1 MKARV
6 VHVQIFGQQYAIR
19 SELDPQY
26 VGELSA
32 YIDDKM
38 RSAARERKLSFSMR
52 SPDRGAPFFWNGAPS
67 PTARSIT
74 TSSMTPPDRPDG
86 IVRMA
91 FCAAY
96 SKQRF
101 GDGPDLIGLHDEAVN
116 SRGLYGPLQAVSVG
130 DNQIVAEDD

>member
-38 RSAARERKLSFSMR
+38 RSAAREIASTDPVRIAVVAALNIADELFR
-52 SPDRGAPFFWNGAPS
+52 ARAQDPENPVHRWATRAAEIERLLDAVLESPAPPA
-67 PTARSIT
+67 I
-74 TSSMTPPDRPDG
+74 
-86 IVRMA
+86 
-91 FCAAY
+91 AA
-96 SKQRF
+96 
-101 GDGPDLIGLHDEAVN
+101 G
-116 SRGLYGPLQAVSVG
+116 
-130 DNQIVAEDD
+130 